1 MEPRMP
7 ASMCLKVLCAL
18 CLFASASAGKTI
30 QSVRVNSVE
39 QDSSL
44 RTFGIGNTETPQVIE
59 IEPMV
64 SNTLDS
70 SIPFPTIDHINESS
84 YTSYWTPQKMSEE
97 LFNSL
102 NTVSSCCKRDRL
114 LTPFTFTFVND
125 SATFDYEYLDGGCP
139 FSTLERTSTLVCR
152 VLTSRIHMSFPW
164 NPSDRIIYANQSD
177 SIFIVNNKASTSIQA
192 GTKIDGAGLTL
203 TNSKIQLGGSD
214 RLRVEISLRDLHG
227 NAVRRYDLA
236 GTQSVSL
243 ADLDEGVYLCTV
255 KIRDASTKTFRFLK
269 TR

>member
-1 MEPRMP
+1 MP
-7 ASMCLKVLCAL
+7 ASMCLKVLCTL
-18 CLFASASAGKTI
+18 CLFASLSAGKTI

-44 RTFGIGNTETPQVIE
+44 RTFGIGNTETPQVIA

-70 SIPFPTIDHINESS
+70 SVPFPTIDHITEIS

-102 NTVSSCCKRDRL
+102 NTLSSCCKRDRL
-114 LTPFTFTFVND
+114 LTPFTFTFLND
-125 SATFDYEYLDGGCP
+125 SVTFDYEFLDGGCP
-139 FSTLERTSTLVCR
+139 FSTLEGTSTLVCR

-164 NPSDRIIYANQSD
+164 NPADQIIYANQSD
-177 SIFIVNNKASTSIQA
+177 SIFIVNNKASGTIDA

-203 TNSKIQLGGSD
+203 TNSKLRLDGSD
-214 RLRVEISLRDLHG
+214 RLRAEISFRDLHG
-227 NAVRRYDLA
+227 KAVRRYDLA
-236 GTQSVSL
+236 GSQSVSL

-255 KIRDASTKTFRFLK
+255 KIRDGKSKTVRFLK